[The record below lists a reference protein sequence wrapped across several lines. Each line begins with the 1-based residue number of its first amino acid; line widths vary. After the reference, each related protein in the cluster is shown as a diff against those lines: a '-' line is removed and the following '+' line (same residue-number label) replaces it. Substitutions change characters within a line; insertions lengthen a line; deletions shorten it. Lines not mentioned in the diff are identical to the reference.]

1 MLFKLSIKNIQ
12 KSIKDYAIYFLTL
25 VLGVAIFYVFNSI
38 ESQTV
43 MMKVS
48 SNTLKIINLMNQ
60 LLSSVSVFISFILG
74 FLIIYASRFLIK
86 RRNKEF
92 GIYLTLGMSKRKI
105 SLILFFETLIIG
117 ILSLGVGLLIGF
129 FLSEL
134 MSLLV
139 ANLFEADMT
148 NFRFIFSSSAAL
160 NCLIYFG
167 IMYLIVMIF
176 NTISVNKCKL
186 IDLINSSKKTEKIK
200 LKNPILCVII
210 FIIACVMLIYSY
222 YSVTHN
228 FNSIGDN
235 NKIYV
240 SIILGALSTF
250 LIFWSLSGL
259 ILKIVMNMKGL
270 YYKGLNSFTLRQVS
284 SKINTTVF
292 SSTIIC
298 LMLFI
303 TICFLSSCLSIK
315 NSLTGN
321 IDELSKVDVE
331 IIKDRNVTDDFI
343 KDNLL
348 NDEIIADTKIDI
360 LETLKNNNI
369 DKNNFKDMLIV
380 YYYKTNLTLQDTLG
394 DAYEEVKE
402 KFPLMNFFTK
412 ENIMSISDYNK
423 VAKLYGNKTYTL
435 KENEYIVIADYN
447 SMIDI
452 RNKALNK
459 NSIITVNDNVLNPK
473 YSECKYGFV
482 DVGAQH
488 LNSGIIVVPDNVVNE
503 NMPKKE
509 ILLAN
514 YNANTKVEKQK
525 INSLIN
531 NLENTYNKTNLVSY
545 NTKIDMLESSIGLGA
560 LVTFIGLYL
569 GIIFLISSAAILA
582 LKELSESTDNKERYK
597 MIRKLGADEKMINKA
612 LFNQIFIFFMIP
624 LLLAIV
630 HSIFGIKFANK
641 ILGTMGISGLTSS
654 ITMTFIFLVLI
665 CGGYFLL
672 TYFASKNIIRER

>member
-48 SNTLKIINLMNQ
+48 SNTLEIINLMNQ

-160 NCLIYFG
+160 KCLIYFG

-176 NTISVNKCKL
+176 NTISVSKCKL

-222 YSVTHN
+222 YFVT
-228 FNSIGDN
+228 SDSKLSGDVTSLY
-235 NKIYV
+235 IPIV
-240 SIILGALSTF
+240 LGALSTF

-514 YNANTKVEKQK
+514 YNANTKSEKQK

-545 NTKIDMLESSIGLGA
+545 NTKLDMLESSIGLGA

-582 LKELSESTDNKERYK
+582 LKELSETTDNKERYK

-624 LLLAIV
+624 LSLAIV

-665 CGGYFLL
+665 YGGYFLL
-672 TYFASKNIIRER
+672 TYFASKNIIREK